1 MAFHFILLALYTEE
15 DMLEEDEYINDDV
28 YKNYVPFWKLQDNNK
43 KGIFWFVHYAK
54 TCVKLY

>member
-43 KGIFWFVHYAK
+43 KGIF
-54 TCVKLY
+54 